1 MKCFCGLFLFLC
13 FVLNVFGTRPQLV
26 DKRLWFVNRTVLNF
40 EYEVAVAQ
48 MEFDQDMYLTGG
60 GESFLCGLAEEACP
74 ERDCVPC
81 DWSSQQVFFPELSFF
96 FFSFSIFCSRKLK
109 LKLFFLFFYF
119 SADRL

>member
-60 GESFLCGLAEEACP
+60 GESFLCGLAEETCP
-74 ERDCVPC
+74 KRDCVPC
-81 DWSSQQVFFPELSFF
+81 DWSSQQVFFSLNFLFSSFF
-96 FFSFSIFCSRKLK
+96 FNFCFQKTEVN
-109 LKLFFLFFYF
+109 
-119 SADRL
+119 